1 MEIKIETFGET
12 SGNYMRTALNVRFE
26 IYTKELNIDKFNEFD
41 GLDKE
46 STHYLLFYDMVAA
59 GVCRWR
65 KVEDYI
71 YIDRFGIKKEFRE
84 KGLAVLLLKY
94 VVNELIPSKREIQIL
109 SIKNSIPFFNLN
121 GFNKIIEEIDLSGT
135 ELVKILFEKIRKQNG

>member
-1 MEIKIETFGET
+1 
-12 SGNYMRTALNVRFE
+12 
-26 IYTKELNIDKFNEFD
+26 
-41 GLDKE
+41 
-46 STHYLLFYDMVAA
+46 
-59 GVCRWR
+59 
-65 KVEDYI
+65 
-71 YIDRFGIKKEFRE
+71 
-84 KGLAVLLLKY
+84 LLLKY